1 MTPLELLEA
10 LNQDL
15 RKLNVN
21 YEAHAMIQFII
32 KKYYSIIKKD
42 QDEKI
47 KQK

>member
-21 YEAHAMIQFII
+21 YEAHAMIQQII
-32 KKYYSIIKKD
+32 QSYKVRIEND
-42 QDEKI
+42 Q
-47 KQK
+47 QN